1 MSAGDLKR
9 NFWRKILKF
18 FLNII
23 VFSFSLIMVSCED
36 DPLLAPSAP
45 EEDKGSYAKLSL
57 PGSSDRSDQR
67 DNPEIY

>member
-1 MSAGDLKR
+1 VSAGDLKR
-9 NFWRKILKF
+9 NFWRIFVRL

-23 VFSFSLIMVSCED
+23 VLSFSLIIISCED

>member
-9 NFWRKILKF
+9 NFWRIFVRLFLK
-18 FLNII
+18 II
-23 VFSFSLIMVSCED
+23 VLSFSLIIISCED

>member
-1 MSAGDLKR
+1 M
-9 NFWRKILKF
+9 KF
-18 FLNII
+18 ILNILI
-23 VFSFSLIMVSCED
+23 VSFSVMIIGCED

-57 PGSSDRSDQR
+57 PGSSERANQR

>member
-1 MSAGDLKR
+1 MSAGDLKH
-9 NFWRKILKF
+9 NSWRKILKF
-18 FLNII
+18 KLNII

>member
-1 MSAGDLKR
+1 VSAGDLKH
-9 NFWRKILKF
+9 NSWRKILKF
-18 FLNII
+18 KLNII
-23 VFSFSLIMVSCED
+23 VFSFSLIMFSCED

>member
-1 MSAGDLKR
+1 M
-9 NFWRKILKF
+9 I
-18 FLNII
+18 
-23 VFSFSLIMVSCED
+23 SCED

>member
-1 MSAGDLKR
+1 MM
-9 NFWRKILKF
+9 
-18 FLNII
+18 II
-23 VFSFSLIMVSCED
+23 GCED

-57 PGSSDRSDQR
+57 PGSGERANQR

>member
-1 MSAGDLKR
+1 MSAGDLKHS
-9 NFWRKILKF
+9 FWRMFVRL

-23 VFSFSLIMVSCED
+23 VLSFSLIIISCED

>member
-1 MSAGDLKR
+1 MFVRL
-9 NFWRKILKF
+9 

-23 VFSFSLIMVSCED
+23 VLSFSLIIISCED
-36 DPLLAPSAP
+36 DPLLAPSAT

>member
-1 MSAGDLKR
+1 ML
-9 NFWRKILKF
+9 
-18 FLNII
+18 I
-23 VFSFSLIMVSCED
+23 VSFSVMIIGCED

-57 PGSSDRSDQR
+57 PGSSERANQR

>member
-1 MSAGDLKR
+1 M
-9 NFWRKILKF
+9 
-18 FLNII
+18 II
-23 VFSFSLIMVSCED
+23 GCED

-57 PGSSDRSDQR
+57 PGSGDRSVQR

>member
-1 MSAGDLKR
+1 MK
-9 NFWRKILKF
+9 FILYM
-18 FLNII
+18 LI
-23 VFSFSLIMVSCED
+23 VSFSVMIIGCED

-57 PGSSDRSDQR
+57 PGSSERANQR

>member
-1 MSAGDLKR
+1 MK
-9 NFWRKILKF
+9 FILNM
-18 FLNII
+18 LI
-23 VFSFSLIMVSCED
+23 VSFSMMIIGCED

-57 PGSSDRSDQR
+57 PGSGKRANQR

>member
-1 MSAGDLKR
+1 MSAGDLKY
-9 NFWRKILKF
+9 NSWRKILKF
-18 FLNII
+18 ILNII

>member
-1 MSAGDLKR
+1 MKPVLC
-9 NFWRKILKF
+9 F
-18 FLNII
+18 FLLPLLF
-23 VFSFSLIMVSCED
+23 VMTTSCED

-57 PGSSDRSDQR
+57 PGSGHRSHQR

>member
-1 MSAGDLKR
+1 MKSVLR
-9 NFWRKILKF
+9 FCL
-18 FLNII
+18 LPLLVVMII
-23 VFSFSLIMVSCED
+23 GCED

-57 PGSSDRSDQR
+57 PGSGERSHQR

>member
-1 MSAGDLKR
+1 M
-9 NFWRKILKF
+9 KF
-18 FLNII
+18 LLNI
-23 VFSFSLIMVSCED
+23 VVLLFSLIIVGCED

-45 EEDKGSYAKLSL
+45 EEDKGSYSKLSL

>member
-1 MSAGDLKR
+1 MK
-9 NFWRKILKF
+9 FILNM
-18 FLNII
+18 LI
-23 VFSFSLIMVSCED
+23 VSFSMMIIGCED

-57 PGSSDRSDQR
+57 PGSSERANQR

>member
-1 MSAGDLKR
+1 M
-9 NFWRKILKF
+9 KF
-18 FLNII
+18 FLNMLI
-23 VFSFSLIMVSCED
+23 VSFSVMIIGCED

-57 PGSSDRSDQR
+57 PGSSERANQR

>member
-1 MSAGDLKR
+1 MK
-9 NFWRKILKF
+9 FILNM
-18 FLNII
+18 LI
-23 VFSFSLIMVSCED
+23 VSFSVMIIGCED

-57 PGSSDRSDQR
+57 PGSSERANQR

>member
-1 MSAGDLKR
+1 M
-9 NFWRKILKF
+9 NFILNM
-18 FLNII
+18 LI
-23 VFSFSLIMVSCED
+23 VSFSVMIIGCED

-57 PGSSDRSDQR
+57 PGSSERSNQR

>member
-1 MSAGDLKR
+1 MK
-9 NFWRKILKF
+9 FILNM
-18 FLNII
+18 LI
-23 VFSFSLIMVSCED
+23 VSFSVMIIGCED

-57 PGSSDRSDQR
+57 PGSSERSNQR

>member
-1 MSAGDLKR
+1 M
-9 NFWRKILKF
+9 
-18 FLNII
+18 II
-23 VFSFSLIMVSCED
+23 GCED

-57 PGSSDRSDQR
+57 PGSGERSHQR